1 MSKQILHIGIDDTDS
16 PKGMC
21 TTFLAY
27 KIINRLKKERVD
39 FLDFPNL
46 VRFNPNIPWKTRG
59 NGAVGIKI
67 STSNPEKI
75 KDQVQTLFG
84 DPFVKKRS
92 GIFEFIL
99 GDNKETKLL
108 DIRVFDESTKRKVY
122 NKQVEFAELNNV
134 SNCSYCALGQGANKS
149 KIWKLS
155 EMDADHV
162 TAWSKGGK
170 TDIENCEMLC
180 KSHNRAKGN
189 R

>member
-27 KIINRLKKERVD
+27 KIINRLKKENVD

-75 KDQVQTLFG
+75 KNLVKNLSNNTLMLKMEQILVWS
-84 DPFVKKRS
+84 FVK
-92 GIFEFIL
+92 
-99 GDNKETKLL
+99 
-108 DIRVFDESTKRKVY
+108 
-122 NKQVEFAELNNV
+122 
-134 SNCSYCALGQGANKS
+134 
-149 KIWKLS
+149 
-155 EMDADHV
+155 M
-162 TAWSKGGK
+162 K
-170 TDIENCEMLC
+170 TFQMNF
-180 KSHNRAKGN
+180 
-189 R
+189 

>member
-27 KIINRLKKERVD
+27 KIINRLKKENVD

-75 KDQVQTLFG
+75 K
-84 DPFVKKRS
+84 RN
-92 GIFEFIL
+92 L
-99 GDNKETKLL
+99 GWEPSISIEELVNEMVTNDLK
-108 DIRVFDESTKRKVY
+108 DIRKEKII
-122 NKQVEFAELNNV
+122 
-134 SNCSYCALGQGANKS
+134 S
-149 KIWKLS
+149 KNQI
-155 EMDADHV
+155 
-162 TAWSKGGK
+162 
-170 TDIENCEMLC
+170 N
-180 KSHNRAKGN
+180 
-189 R
+189 

>member
-27 KIINRLKKERVD
+27 KIINRLKKENVD

-75 KDQVQTLFG
+75 KNLVKNLLSNILTL
-84 DPFVKKRS
+84 KM
-92 GIFEFIL
+92 EQIL
-99 GDNKETKLL
+99 
-108 DIRVFDESTKRKVY
+108 V
-122 NKQVEFAELNNV
+122 
-134 SNCSYCALGQGANKS
+134 
-149 KIWKLS
+149 
-155 EMDADHV
+155 
-162 TAWSKGGK
+162 
-170 TDIENCEMLC
+170 
-180 KSHNRAKGN
+180 
-189 R
+189 